1 VSEDGNKIE
10 AKPQRSRLLTAI
22 AESVIGLA
30 LAALVLWALI
40 VSVTDAEFVY
50 QGF

>member
-1 VSEDGNKIE
+1 MREEENEEPEPSK
-10 AKPQRSRLLTAI
+10 LMTLF
-22 AESVIGLA
+22 AESIVG
-30 LAALVLWALI
+30 LVLGALILWSLI